1 MPEILARTDK
11 SRVYHKGS
19 RYLVSQ
25 VRNGHLCRCV
35 IDEATA
41 HSIVAAPKDNL
52 DMLADD
58 LLTVSRSAGSDDY
71 FEVKLW
77 KP

>member
-25 VRNGHLCRCV
+25 VRNGHLCRTV
-35 IDEATA
+35 VDETTA
-41 HSIVAAPKDNL
+41 LTIVAAPKENL

-58 LLTVSRSAGSDDY
+58 LLSVSRSAGSADY
-71 FEVKLW
+71 FEVKL
-77 KP
+77 